1 MNIRIGNTFNIKFA
15 ITKAGEPYDLNDKDL
30 ILIMTNKVKRS
41 EIVVEEYTIIGDNNN
56 VLYWTFEGKDQIDRG
71 QYILTLYENHG
82 QLDMMTVDCC
92 DAFNLVARSC
102 EEDGQSTCGNVEV
115 EVVEVTADFRETGPK
130 GDQGDDGDS
139 AYQVAVK
146 NGFTGTEQ
154 EWLDSLIGSD
164 GQDGQDGAIG
174 KSAYQSALDNGF
186 VGTEAQWLASL
197 KGEKGADGKDGVAG
211 QNAPNAKIQYSADN
225 VNFHDA
231 FVAGDKYLRISVDNG
246 ITWSSGMK
254 FVGVDGADGQDGQDG
269 ADGQNATIN
278 GYNAITIVVEDGL
291 SISQEQGTITI
302 SSPNLANKADKEE
315 LKGLMTKIAQI
326 EQGSSFF
333 TGNADVAGLQAIG
346 WNDADIAHF
355 QKWGVNWMAEDDDFN
370 KVSDYN
376 KSLYGQVTWDN
387 VANYKNDAGM
397 VYLPKIYPPSTPNSC
412 ADKFNGF
419 KLVQHIAVDGW
430 EFGQITSLE
439 RMFYQCEKLRT
450 FGDWNDRNLASATT
464 CNQMFAS
471 CKALTL
477 VEIKNLALPLCTD
490 CASMFYDCSSATS
503 FNLSNWNVSS
513 VTTMLYM
520 FYDCSSATS
529 FNLSNWNVSSVTN
542 MSYMFSN
549 CSLATEIDL
558 TGWVTTSLTSANY
571 MYQNCSLLMTL
582 PYMVVS
588 STTSDSLYQI
598 VKNCNALQHITSSG
612 TIRNNIAFLESPLTA
627 SSVLIVLNALDLNVS
642 GKQVV
647 FKTGLY
653 ATYTADEK
661 AAIDTARNAAVAAG
675 WTVVNMS

>member
-1 MNIRIGNTFNIKFA
+1 MILNGLTKNISAMNIRIGNTFNIKFA
-15 ITKAGEPYDLNDKDL
+15 ITKAGEPYDLNGKDL

-115 EVVEVTADFRETGPK
+115 EVVEVTADFREKGPK
-130 GDQGDDGDS
+130 GDKGDDGDS

-146 NGFTGTEQ
+146 
-154 EWLDSLIGSD
+154 
-164 GQDGQDGAIG
+164 
-174 KSAYQSALDNGF
+174 NGF

-197 KGEKGADGKDGVAG
+197 KGEKGA
-211 QNAPNAKIQYSADN
+211 
-225 VNFHDA
+225 
-231 FVAGDKYLRISVDNG
+231 
-246 ITWSSGMK
+246 
-254 FVGVDGADGQDGQDG
+254 DGQDG

-412 ADKFNGF
+412 ANKFNGF

-439 RMFYQCEKLRT
+439 KMFYQCEKLRT
-450 FGDWNDRNLASATT
+450 FGDWNNRNLASATT

-513 VTTMLYM
+513 VTNMSYM
-520 FYDCSSATS
+520 FYGCSSATGFNLSNWKVSSVTNMASMFYGCSSATGFNLSNWKVSSVTNMSYMFYGCSLATS

-549 CSLATEIDL
+549 CSSATEIDL

-598 VKNCNALQHITSSG
+598 VKNCNALQHIISSS

-642 GKQVV
+642 GKQVS

>member
-1 MNIRIGNTFNIKFA
+1 MSIATE
-15 ITKAGEPYDLNDKDL
+15 ITRL
-30 ILIMTNKVKRS
+30 
-41 EIVVEEYTIIGDNNN
+41 
-56 VLYWTFEGKDQIDRG
+56 
-71 QYILTLYENHG
+71 
-82 QLDMMTVDCC
+82 
-92 DAFNLVARSC
+92 
-102 EEDGQSTCGNVEV
+102 
-115 EVVEVTADFRETGPK
+115 
-130 GDQGDDGDS
+130 
-139 AYQVAVK
+139 
-146 NGFTGTEQ
+146 
-154 EWLDSLIGSD
+154 
-164 GQDGQDGAIG
+164 
-174 KSAYQSALDNGF
+174 
-186 VGTEAQWLASL
+186 
-197 KGEKGADGKDGVAG
+197 
-211 QNAPNAKIQYSADN
+211 QNAK
-225 VNFHDA
+225 
-231 FVAGDKYLRISVDNG
+231 
-246 ITWSSGMK
+246 SSIK
-254 FVGVDGADGQDGQDG
+254 TAIENKGVDVPASATLDGYS
-269 ADGQNATIN
+269 N
-278 GYNAITIVVEDGL
+278 Y
-291 SISQEQGTITI
+291 
-302 SSPNLANKADKEE
+302 
-315 LKGLMTKIAQI
+315 IAQI

-412 ADKFNGF
+412 ANKFNGF

-439 RMFYQCEKLRT
+439 KMFYQCEKLRT
-450 FGDWNDRNLASATT
+450 FGDWNDRNLASVTT
-464 CNQMFAS
+464 CNQMFAY

-490 CASMFYDCSSATS
+490 CAQMFYSCSFATG

-513 VTTMLYM
+513 VTTMASM
-520 FYDCSSATS
+520 FNGCSS
-529 FNLSNWNVSSVTN
+529 
-542 MSYMFSN
+542 
-549 CSLATEIDL
+549 ATEIDL

-598 VKNCNALQHITSSG
+598 VKNCHALQHITSSG

-642 GKQVV
+642 GKQVA

>member
-1 MNIRIGNTFNIKFA
+1 MSIATE
-15 ITKAGEPYDLNDKDL
+15 ITRL
-30 ILIMTNKVKRS
+30 
-41 EIVVEEYTIIGDNNN
+41 
-56 VLYWTFEGKDQIDRG
+56 
-71 QYILTLYENHG
+71 
-82 QLDMMTVDCC
+82 
-92 DAFNLVARSC
+92 
-102 EEDGQSTCGNVEV
+102 
-115 EVVEVTADFRETGPK
+115 
-130 GDQGDDGDS
+130 
-139 AYQVAVK
+139 
-146 NGFTGTEQ
+146 
-154 EWLDSLIGSD
+154 
-164 GQDGQDGAIG
+164 
-174 KSAYQSALDNGF
+174 
-186 VGTEAQWLASL
+186 
-197 KGEKGADGKDGVAG
+197 
-211 QNAPNAKIQYSADN
+211 QNAK
-225 VNFHDA
+225 
-231 FVAGDKYLRISVDNG
+231 
-246 ITWSSGMK
+246 SSIK
-254 FVGVDGADGQDGQDG
+254 TAIENKGVDVPASATLDGYS
-269 ADGQNATIN
+269 N
-278 GYNAITIVVEDGL
+278 Y
-291 SISQEQGTITI
+291 
-302 SSPNLANKADKEE
+302 
-315 LKGLMTKIAQI
+315 IAQI

-412 ADKFNGF
+412 ANKFNGF

-439 RMFYQCEKLRT
+439 KMFYQCEKLRT

-477 VEIKNLALPLCTD
+477 VEIKNLALPLCRD
-490 CASMFYDCSSATS
+490 CASMFFGCSFATS

-513 VTTMLYM
+513 VTNMSSM
-520 FYDCSSATS
+520 FYGCSSATS

-542 MSYMFSN
+542 MSYMFYGCSCATSFNLSNWNVSSVTDMSHMFSN
-549 CSLATEIDL
+549 CSFATSFNLSNWNVSSVTDMSYMFYGCSSVTEIDL

-598 VKNCNALQHITSSG
+598 VKNCNALQHIISSS
-612 TIRNNIAFLESPLTA
+612 TIRNNIAFLDCPLTA

-642 GKQVV
+642 GKQVA